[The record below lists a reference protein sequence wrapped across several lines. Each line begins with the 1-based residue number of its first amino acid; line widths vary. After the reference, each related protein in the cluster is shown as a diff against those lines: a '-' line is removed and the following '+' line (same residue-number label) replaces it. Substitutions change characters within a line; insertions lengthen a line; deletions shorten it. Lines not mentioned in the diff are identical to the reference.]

1 MIDYKS
7 EPGNPVIE
15 VRASGK
21 ITNDELK
28 ACLDQVGPDLEAGK
42 TRVLEIIEH
51 LTGMEAA
58 AIATDFRQGM
68 PLAQKVTRVAVV
80 ADQSW
85 VRGATHLGALFT
97 RADLKVFKPEQLAE
111 ARSWIAAD

>member
-7 EPGNPVIE
+7 SPDSPVIE

-21 ITNDELK
+21 ITDGELR
-28 ACLDQVGPDLEAGK
+28 ACLDRIGPDLDAGK

-51 LTGMEAA
+51 FTGMEAA
-58 AIATDFRQGM
+58 ALATDLKSGV

>member
-1 MIDYKS
+1 MIEYRS
-7 EPGNPVIE
+7 EPGSPVIE

-21 ITNDELK
+21 ITDAELRT
-28 ACLDQVGPDLEAGK
+28 CLEQVGPDVEAGK

-51 LTGMEAA
+51 FTGMEAA
-58 AIATDFRQGM
+58 ALATDFKLGV
-68 PLAQKVTRVAVV
+68 PLAQKITRVAVV

-85 VRGATHLGALFT
+85 VRGASHLGALFT
-97 RADLKVFKPEQLAE
+97 RADMKVFKPEQLAE